1 VRIRRDFRAE
11 NKKLSAAQTNGA
23 TTLARYLAASMSF
36 APQQSIAWKEIVDMM
51 LNPFETEL
59 ASSNTEQTVCGIGLD
74 DDGNVAALQ
83 MPR

>member
-1 VRIRRDFRAE
+1 
-11 NKKLSAAQTNGA
+11 
-23 TTLARYLAASMSF
+23 MSF